1 MTVLEQYSL
10 SITCYYEIKERR
22 KKGGI
27 NTKILKNRHHVDSFF
42 SPGRRKAVS
51 DNWRS
56 RGPAATHLPFA
67 CVLASLMTDRLR
79 LSCFTRKETEEL
91 RNSCVPGHAASMVW
105 GWHLKTRLARPQPPQ
120 ARQDPISQTAPA
132 TSAHA
137 APDGNSRVSLSL
149 PVVRETQ
156 ANERKRR
163 ERNGKGGAE
172 RGRPQPAEG
181 RRDATVRRAGWQRPP
196 RGCARGSRPGPC
208 RTAQA
213 AGKEG
218 AGTHLLALTLL
229 YVGPLCPRCPCRP
242 LGAVSLRVL
251 SQGGQ

>member
-27 NTKILKNRHHVDSFF
+27 NTKILKNRHHVDLFF

-105 GWHLKTRLARPQPPQ
+105 LASEDKAGPPPNPPRPGKTPFLKR
-120 ARQDPISQTAPA
+120 
-132 TSAHA
+132 
-137 APDGNSRVSLSL
+137 
-149 PVVRETQ
+149 
-156 ANERKRR
+156 
-163 ERNGKGGAE
+163 
-172 RGRPQPAEG
+172 
-181 RRDATVRRAGWQRPP
+181 RPP
-196 RGCARGSRPGPC
+196 RRHTLLQTGIQGSRSASQLFGKRRPTKENAENA
-208 RTAQA
+208 TAKEVRSA
-213 AGKEG
+213 AAHSRRRGEE
-218 AGTHLLALTLL
+218 T
-229 YVGPLCPRCPCRP
+229 RR
-242 LGAVSLRVL
+242 
-251 SQGGQ
+251 

>member
-42 SPGRRKAVS
+42 SPGRRQAVS

-67 CVLASLMTDRLR
+67 CVLASLMTDRLC

-105 GWHLKTRLARPQPPQ
+105 LASEDKAGLPSNPPRPGKTPFLKR
-120 ARQDPISQTAPA
+120 
-132 TSAHA
+132 
-137 APDGNSRVSLSL
+137 
-149 PVVRETQ
+149 
-156 ANERKRR
+156 
-163 ERNGKGGAE
+163 
-172 RGRPQPAEG
+172 
-181 RRDATVRRAGWQRPP
+181 RPP
-196 RGCARGSRPGPC
+196 RRHTLLQTGIQGSRSASQLFGKRKPTKENAENATAKEVRSAAAHSRPGGEET
-208 RTAQA
+208 R
-213 AGKEG
+213 
-218 AGTHLLALTLL
+218 
-229 YVGPLCPRCPCRP
+229 R
-242 LGAVSLRVL
+242 
-251 SQGGQ
+251 